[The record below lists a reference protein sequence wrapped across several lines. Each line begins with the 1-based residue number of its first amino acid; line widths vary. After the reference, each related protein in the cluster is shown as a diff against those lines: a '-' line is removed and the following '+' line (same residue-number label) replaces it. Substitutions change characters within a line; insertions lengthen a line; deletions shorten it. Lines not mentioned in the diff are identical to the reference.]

1 MLACL
6 SKNTALAVCALF
18 ALGACA
24 TAPAK
29 EDYGSAP
36 ALYVARDADST
47 LYLYGTIHVRRAGE
61 PWGGPHVEAA
71 LNEAQTVW
79 TETEISS
86 QAEARAQAVALQLG
100 LAPSDRPL
108 SSWLSE
114 DEQTRLAA
122 LSTQLGLPAGAL
134 EPMRPWLASL
144 TLSLIPMLQAGY
156 DPQAGVDR
164 AIAAWAQANG
174 REARWF
180 ETPEE
185 QIGFFARLSDEAQR
199 EMLVYSID
207 EAQSAG
213 ELVDALTRAWEQ
225 GDVGAMEAMMVTE
238 MREDF
243 PEAYE
248 AIFTRR
254 NAAWV
259 EVLMQ
264 ELAGSGVDFVAVGA
278 GHLVGDESVL
288 EMLRAR
294 GVTVER
300 VPAH

>member
-1 MLACL
+1 MLAHL
-6 SKNTALAVCALF
+6 TKRAAIGVCALL

-24 TAPAK
+24 TTPAR
-29 EDYGSAP
+29 EGYGSAP
-36 ALYVARDADST
+36 ALYVARDHDST
-47 LYLYGTIHVRRAGE
+47 LYLYGTIHLRRAGE
-61 PWGGPHVEAA
+61 PWGAPHVEAA
-71 LNEAQTVW
+71 LNEADTVW

-86 QAEARAQAVALQLG
+86 EAEARAQGVALRLG
-100 LAPSDRPL
+100 MAPSDRPL
-108 SSWLSE
+108 SSWLTE
-114 DEQTRLAA
+114 EEQARLAA
-122 LSTQLGLPAGAL
+122 LNERLGLPPAAL

-144 TLSLIPMLQAGY
+144 TLSIIPMLQAGY

-164 AIAAWAQANG
+164 AIAAWTQTNG

-180 ETPEE
+180 ETAEE
-185 QIGFFARLSDEAQR
+185 QIGFFAGLSDEAAR
-199 EMLVYSID
+199 EMLIYSIN
-207 EAQSAG
+207 EAEGAR
-213 ELVDALTRAWEQ
+213 ELVDAMSSAWEV
-225 GDVGAMEAMMVTE
+225 GDMETLEGLIINE

-248 AIFTRR
+248 ALFTRR

-264 ELAGSGVDFVAVGA
+264 EMQGSGVDFVAVGA
-278 GHLVGDESVL
+278 GHLVGAESVI

-294 GVTVER
+294 GVSVER